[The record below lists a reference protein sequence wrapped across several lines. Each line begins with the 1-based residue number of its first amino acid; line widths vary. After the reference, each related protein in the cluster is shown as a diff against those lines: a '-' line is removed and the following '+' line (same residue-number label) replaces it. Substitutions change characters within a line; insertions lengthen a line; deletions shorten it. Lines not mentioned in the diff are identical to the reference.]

1 MSVGDATLPVR
12 RRGSRCGR
20 RAVWIPST
28 DEAARWLVEQ
38 GMGSPVEA
46 IWRGHPSHHAT
57 KPLGAVT
64 WGPTISADTQR
75 YEDCSDVE

>member
-46 IWRGHPSHHAT
+46 IWTGYPSHHVT
-57 KPLGAVT
+57 RSVVAVT
-64 WGPTISADTQR
+64 WGPTTGADTQR
-75 YEDCSDVE
+75 YEDCSAVK